1 MLQEP
6 AVDGEDA
13 DSVVVVVG
21 DVDVVVLVAADA
33 VGNFELSVPAAVPSD
48 GVQEAPVGR
57 EHLDAVAARV
67 GHQQPAAAR
76 HTHVA
81 RERELERLAVVLV
94 AVCGVLFR
102 AGGCG
107 CGCGCGCVRGLCFV
121 VRRQLA
127 GVGCAGGA
135 VTSVGGGGG
144 ERRRRVFIG
153 TALFAGAA
161 VASTCSL
168 RNAVR
173 SSLSVV
179 RVDTHPAHNLML
191 AVRS

>member
-48 GVQEAPVGR
+48 RVQVAPVGR

-102 AGGCG
+102 AGV

-121 VRRQLA
+121 VRRQLG

-153 TALFAGAA
+153 TALWRP
-161 VASTCSL
+161 TCSL

-179 RVDTHPAHNLML
+179 SVDTHPAHNLML